1 MEPAPCAHTTPPGP
15 CAPLP
20 GPLRGREREKE
31 VLGGLLAA
39 ARAGRGGAVLVAA
52 DPGLGRS
59 AVLAES
65 ARIADGFTVHTIGG
79 TAAEAGVPLAGLQRL
94 LLPMGPWI
102 RALPE
107 AQAVALDEVLAG
119 NTPAGGELRLGV
131 SLLRLL
137 TSAARTGPHLWC
149 VDDAQ
154 WLDTASLRA
163 LGFVARRLDG
173 VAAAAVFAADAA
185 GRVEE
190 ALDGITVLRLRPLK
204 PRDAGRLL
212 AERGYGLNGTDPV
225 DEIIALAQ
233 GAPLALLELA
243 GAAEATVPAPLPGA
257 DGAILPPG
265 PTGAGGTSPLSG
277 PTGAGRASL
286 PSGPA
291 GAGGT
296 SPPSGPLTLPVTSRL
311 RAHYRRRYAD
321 LSAPARS
328 VVALVLVGGPLTSG
342 VVGAA
347 AGRTGP
353 LREALDEA
361 LAARLVVCDNG
372 LVDLPGPLLRDVL
385 SSDVPLAEQR
395 TAHQALADLAER
407 SGPAGCPLRRA
418 VHRLAVAEAPWSELV
433 TDVDTATAAARAAG
447 DHAGSAAVLEQGAD
461 LTAYP
466 QVRARW
472 LVTAAADRLAG
483 GEVRRSLG
491 LLGRVP
497 PRYGPPAIRGLR
509 KLVQG
514 EIELRNAVPARA
526 CRDLSQA
533 VTLLSPAR
541 HLSSRALM
549 LAGEASCLAGDFA
562 AYFALAEQARR
573 LRRADDPPELRLI
586 FDHFAGMSATFHG
599 RHGEASHAL
608 ERVLL
613 LAGTVSGPEPAIW
626 ASQAAYTL
634 GNTQRS
640 HALAVAAVQDAGE
653 TGAHA
658 LVPAA
663 LVYQALSALMLDRHA
678 AAETAA
684 LEGLRLAESTGQRN
698 LAVDH
703 LSILALLAAL
713 QGDRAT
719 ASLRLGTTAHEV
731 AARELGRP
739 SAFNCWASACL
750 DLVEDHPA
758 DALARFSHM
767 SAGVGQINL
776 AIRAMAAP
784 HFVEAAIRCG
794 RRDMAARALRSF
806 DSWAASSAGPG
817 RRALAHRCHGLLA
830 ENPSLA
836 EDHFREALRLH
847 HDDHAALEMAKTQL
861 FYASRLRRAR
871 KPRAARG
878 LLRDALTI
886 FQQCQARPWA
896 ERATAEL
903 RAAGDRAGTAVRHE
917 GQDLTA
923 QQVRIC
929 ELVAQGATNREI
941 ADRLV
946 LSSRTVEYHLRNVF
960 ARLSVRSRTE
970 LATLFR

>member
-1 MEPAPCAHTTPPGP
+1 MEPAPGARTTPRGP
-15 CAPLP
+15 RVPLP
-20 GPLRGREREKE
+20 GPLHGREREQE
-31 VLGGLLAA
+31 LIGGLLAD
-39 ARAGRGGAVLVAA
+39 ARAGRGGAVLIAA
-52 DPGLGRS
+52 DPGMGRS
-59 AVLAES
+59 AMLAES

-79 TAAEAGVPLAGLQRL
+79 TAAEAHVPLAGVQRL
-94 LLPMGPWI
+94 LLPMASHL
-102 RALPE
+102 RSLP
-107 AQAVALDEVLAG
+107 ASQAATLEEVLAG
-119 NTPAGGELRLGV
+119 NTPRGGDLRLGV
-131 SLLRLL
+131 CLLRLL
-137 TSAARTGPHLWC
+137 ASAARTGPQLWC

-154 WLDTASLRA
+154 SLDATSLRA
-163 LGFVARRLDG
+163 LAFVARRLDG
-173 VAAAAVFAADAA
+173 VAAAAVFATDAA
-185 GRVEE
+185 GPAEE
-190 ALDGITVLRLRPLK
+190 TLGGITVLRLGPLK
-204 PRDAGRLL
+204 PREAGRML
-212 AERGYGLNGTDPV
+212 AERGCGPPGTHPA

-243 GAAEATVPAPLPGA
+243 RATDQPASAPWSGAN
-257 DGAILPPG
+257 
-265 PTGAGGTSPLSG
+265 GAG
-277 PTGAGRASL
+277 L
-286 PSGPA
+286 PR
-291 GAGGT
+291 
-296 SPPSGPLTLPVTSRL
+296 GPLTLPATSRL
-311 RAHYRRRYAD
+311 RAHYRRRYGG
-321 LSAPARS
+321 LSAAARA
-328 VVALVLVGGPLTSG
+328 VVSLVLVGGPLTLG
-342 VVGAA
+342 VVQAA
-347 AGRTGP
+347 THRSGP
-353 LREALDEA
+353 FQKALDEA
-361 LAARLVVCDNG
+361 LAAHLVVCGDG
-372 LVDLPGPLLRDVL
+372 LVTLPGPLLRAVL
-385 SSDVPLAEQR
+385 SGEVPLADQR
-395 TAHQALADLAER
+395 AAHQALADLAER
-407 SGPAGCPLRRA
+407 SDPADCPLRRA
-418 VHRLAVAEAPWSELV
+418 VHRLATADVPGPELV
-433 TDVDTATAAARAAG
+433 TDLDTATAAARAAG
-447 DHAGSAAVLEQGAD
+447 DHAGSASVLEQGAD
-461 LTAYP
+461 LTAHP

-472 LVTAAADRLAG
+472 LVTAASDRLTA

-491 LLGRVP
+491 LLHRVP
-497 PRYGPPAIRGLR
+497 ARYGPPATRGLR

-533 VTLLSPAR
+533 VSLLSPER

-562 AYFALAEQARR
+562 AYFTLAEQARR
-573 LRRADDPPELRLI
+573 LRRADDPPELQLI

-599 RHGEASHAL
+599 RHDEASHAL
-608 ERVLL
+608 GRVLRL
-613 LAGTVSGPEPAIW
+613 SGTVAGPEPAIW

-634 GNTQRS
+634 GNTQRA
-640 HALAVAAVQDAGE
+640 HTLAVAAVQEAGE

-703 LSILALLAAL
+703 LSLLALLAAL

-794 RRDMAARALRSF
+794 RRDMAARALRAF

-878 LLRDALTI
+878 LLRDALAI

-903 RAAGDRAGTAVRHE
+903 RAAGDRAGTSVRHE

-970 LATLFR
+970 LAALFR

>member
-1 MEPAPCAHTTPPGP
+1 MDPAPGARTTPPGP
-15 CAPLP
+15 RAPLP
-20 GPLRGREREKE
+20 GLLHGREREQAL
-31 VLGGLLAA
+31 VGGLLAD
-39 ARAGRGGAVLVAA
+39 ARAGRGGAVLIAA
-52 DPGLGRS
+52 DPGMGRS
-59 AVLAES
+59 ALLAES

-79 TAAEAGVPLAGLQRL
+79 TAAETGVPLAALQRL
-94 LLPMGPWI
+94 LLPMRAEI
-102 RALPE
+102 RGLPA
-107 AQAVALDEVLAG
+107 AQAGVLEEVLAG

-131 SLLRLL
+131 CLLALL
-137 TSAARTGPHLWC
+137 MSAARSGPHLWC

-154 WLDTASLRA
+154 WLDAASLRA
-163 LGFVARRLDG
+163 LGLVARRLDG
-173 VAAAAVFAADAA
+173 VAAAAVFAADAGGPA
-185 GRVEE
+185 E
-190 ALDGITVLRLRPLK
+190 AALEGVTVLRLRPLA
-204 PRDAGRLL
+204 PREAGRVL
-212 AERGYGLNGTDPV
+212 AERGCGPPGTNPA
-225 DEIIALAQ
+225 DEIVALAQ
-233 GAPLALLELA
+233 GNPLALLELA
-243 GAAEATVPAPLPGA
+243 RAADPSGAAPLPGA
-257 DGAILPPG
+257 GEG
-265 PTGAGGTSPLSG
+265 
-277 PTGAGRASL
+277 GRARL
-286 PSGPA
+286 PSGPLVLPAA
-291 GAGGT
+291 G
-296 SPPSGPLTLPVTSRL
+296 RL
-311 RAHYRRRYAD
+311 RAHYRRRYAE
-321 LSAPARS
+321 LSATART
-328 VVALVLVGGPLTSG
+328 VVALVLVGGPLHLGG
-342 VVGAA
+342 VRAVAPRAEGFQ
-347 AGRTGP
+347 
-353 LREALDEA
+353 EALDEA
-361 LAARLVVCDNG
+361 LAARLVVCDDG
-372 LVDLPGPLLRDVL
+372 VVALPGPLVRAVL
-385 SSDVPLAEQR
+385 SADVPLADQR
-395 TAHQALADLAER
+395 AAHQALVELADR
-407 SGPAGCPLRRA
+407 SGPDGCPLRRA

-433 TDVDTATAAARAAG
+433 TDLDTATAAARAAG
-447 DHAGSAAVLEQGAD
+447 DHAGSASVLEQGAD
-461 LTAYP
+461 LTAHP
-466 QVRARW
+466 QIRARW
-472 LVTAAADRLAG
+472 LVTAAADRLTAG
-483 GEVRRSLG
+483 ELRHSLG
-491 LLGRVP
+491 LLHRVP
-497 PRYGPPAIRGLR
+497 TRYGPPTTRGLR

-533 VTLLSPAR
+533 VNLLSPAR
-541 HLSSRALM
+541 HLASRALM

-573 LRRADDPPELRLI
+573 LRRTDDPPELRLI

-599 RHGEASHAL
+599 RHDEASHAL
-608 ERVLL
+608 HRVLR
-613 LAGTVSGPEPAIW
+613 LAGTVAGPEPAIW

-640 HALAVAAVQDAGE
+640 HALAVAAVQDAVE

-794 RRDMAARALRSF
+794 HRDAAARALRSF

-836 EDHFREALRLH
+836 EEHFREALRLH

-861 FYASRLRRAR
+861 FFASRLRRAR

-903 RAAGDRAGTAVRHE
+903 RAAGDRAGTSVPHH

-929 ELVAQGATNREI
+929 ELVAEGATNREI

-970 LATLFR
+970 LAALFR